1 MVGLIDIFYFSGGL
15 LFWILGILTFREYK
29 KNRFKNELY
38 LSLYFLGVGWLFP
51 LILFFPYD
59 PTNEAS
65 INFIKF
71 LFIGANATIPL
82 VVIFLNLFIDYTV
95 YEGQSS
101 WTHLN
106 LYIGGGIT
114 FLVFTLVDF
123 LEFIPITT
131 VFGEAEYIIM
141 NVDENSPSLVRF
153 VFLMVYVIV
162 ILNLVRF
169 GVVGIRLA
177 KRNANN
183 ENYKMVRRIIMLMFT
198 GLFLWILISLLK
210 REYPRYLIGVD
221 FIVNALFYSLLVVY
235 YIRHHELFYFLP
247 SSLKLAIL
255 IDKSGIHLCDY
266 NFSTKKIIDDEDNFE
281 DNSLA
286 LVRSVLFGATI
297 AIENVLQR
305 EIGDEILQEIN
316 FQNSKIV
323 LYQSTHF
330 YIWLVCE
337 QYSQYYSA
345 IITKIAQRIEETY
358 KEEFNAMADGSRP
371 SWILKQGIKAEFDRI
386 S

>member
-1 MVGLIDIFYFSGGL
+1 MIIDLFYFIGGLI
-15 LFWILGILTFREYK
+15 FWILGLLTFREYK
-29 KNRFKNELY
+29 KNKFKNELY
-38 LSLYFLGVGWLFP
+38 LSLYFFGVGWLFP

-101 WTHLN
+101 WIHLN
-106 LYIGGGIT
+106 QFIGGGIT
-114 FLVFTLVDF
+114 FMVFGLVGEIKFN
-123 LEFIPITT
+123 PITT
-131 VFGEAEYIIM
+131 DFGDYI
-141 NVDENSPSLVRF
+141 VLDLGDSGDLASY

-169 GVVGIRLA
+169 GIVGIRLA

-183 ENYKMVRRIIMLMFT
+183 ENYKMVRRVILLMFS
-198 GLFLWILISLLK
+198 GLFLWIIISLLK
-210 REYPRYLIGVD
+210 QFYYPILIGVD
-221 FIVNALFYSLLVVY
+221 FIVNALFYAFLVFY
-235 YIRHHELFYFLP
+235 YIKHHELFYFLP

-266 NFSTKKIIDDEDNFE
+266 NFTTKKIIDDEENFE

-345 IITKIAQRIEETY
+345 VITKIAQRIEETY
-358 KEEFNAMADGSRP
+358 KEEFDAMADGSRP

>member
-1 MVGLIDIFYFSGGL
+1 MVAINLIDLFYFIGGIIFWL
-15 LFWILGILTFREYK
+15 LGVLTFKEYL

-38 LSLYFLGVGWLFP
+38 LSLYFFAVGWLFP
-51 LILFFPYD
+51 LIIFFPYNA
-59 PTNEAS
+59 TNER
-65 INFIKF
+65 FIKF
-71 LFIGANATIPL
+71 LFIGANAIIPL
-82 VVIFLNLFIDYTV
+82 IVIFLNLFLDYTV

-101 WTHLN
+101 WNHM
-106 LYIGGGIT
+106 IQFVGGGTT
-114 FLVFTLVDF
+114 FMVFMLVDDIEFKTIPTEFGDYIILDLDMDASGPIARYVFLLVYVLVFV
-123 LEFIPITT
+123 
-131 VFGEAEYIIM
+131 
-141 NVDENSPSLVRF
+141 
-153 VFLMVYVIV
+153 
-162 ILNLVRF
+162 NLIRF
-169 GVVGIRLA
+169 GIIGIQLA

-183 ENYKMVRRIIMLMFT
+183 ENYKMVRRVVLLMFS

-210 REYPRYLIGVD
+210 RAYPQYLIGVD
-221 FIVNALFYSLLVVY
+221 FIVNALFYLLLVVY

-247 SSLKLAIL
+247 NSLKLAIL

-266 NFSTKKIIDDEDNFE
+266 NFTTKKIIDDEDNFE

-305 EIGDEILQEIN
+305 EIGDEILEELN

-330 YIWLVCE
+330 YIWLVCD

-358 KEEFNAMADGSRP
+358 KDEFNAMADGSRP